1 MNRSLFIAASLA
13 AAALPRFAR
22 AQTPL
27 DELLQPVISSIPGS
41 VGIYAR
47 TMAPGPPLIAYNA
60 GVSFPSASTIK
71 MLIMLTAFKLAEQ
84 NPGVMNRRITYRSSE
99 LIGGSDFL
107 ANASDGE
114 RFTVHELIVPMIQ
127 VSDNTASNLLIS
139 HFGFERINAVIRGAG
154 LRHTY
159 LKRHFLDASAIVQ
172 HMDNRT
178 TAADMAHLLY
188 QLERGTR
195 EGVRTVASPVSCRR
209 MIEIMLGQTDRDT
222 IPRLL
227 PSNVR
232 VANKT
237 GELSR
242 SRSDVAIVEP
252 FGDSPYVIAVYTNG
266 LDAPGQ
272 AYDGIARISRIIYG
286 QVSGTDL

>member
-84 NPGVMNRRITYRSSE
+84 NPPVMNRRITYRSSE

-154 LRHTY
+154 LGHTY
-159 LKRHFLDASAIVQ
+159 LKRHFLDASAIVH

-195 EGVRTVASPVSCRR
+195 EGVRTVASPVSCRH
-209 MIEIMLGQTDRDT
+209 MIEIMLGQTDHDT